1 MKKRKSKKGNRVCK
15 KNMKYIWRGRNNIK
29 KGWRGNKVASRQ
41 GIKRGRGMEQ
51 GRQDDVEY

>member
-1 MKKRKSKKGNRVCK
+1 
-15 KNMKYIWRGRNNIK
+15 MKYIWRGRNNIK